1 MNGTLEESFTVIKV
15 LLNDDTRKSPTKQ
28 SIGSK
33 NQKVILVVVLSTKPF
48 RHESTTNP
56 DSDYMWET
64 THRKVSDMLYKV

>member
-1 MNGTLEESFTVIKV
+1 MNDTLEESFTVIKV
-15 LLNDDTRKSPTKQ
+15 PLNDDTRESPTKQ
-28 SIGSK
+28 SIESK

-64 THRKVSDMLYKV
+64 THRKASDMLSKV